1 MEHTFALKSPCRK
14 KTTKE
19 KDLARLKKKKSKSIQ
34 HAMRSVT
41 KSLVNTAQSGQK
53 VAEKKL
59 EPKKYN

>member
-1 MEHTFALKSPCRK
+1 
-14 KTTKE
+14 
-19 KDLARLKKKKSKSIQ
+19 
-34 HAMRSVT
+34 MRSVT